1 MKIDLQSYSACNGEL
16 PPLCATLI
24 ETIRATTTV
33 ERFIEELNR
42 ARDLQAVLGK
52 TELSRWADVLNRCD
66 EILEDATVIQDYE
79 MKVDR
84 CATTKYHT
92 ISILR
97 FTGLLFDCT
106 STRRIYASTDRI
118 IRLTECTDMDLIGE
132 VLRLLQTISKRS
144 KFLTQRLCPED
155 QASLVMSLT
164 AMAQC
169 WGGKL
174 RNLKMED
181 CVRSDVK
188 LPPLFPFTFTDSKAK
203 HTMIFERHMV
213 RVSSLLHFVFHGQFA
228 KGMIP
233 EDRYSLLARIRM
245 LRNFETREHRMQCLI
260 VRLLSISTLIYC
272 RCQPD
277 DVQIGALLYSGFIEE
292 AVALLKVDLNSHEL
306 MDPIQTEA
314 LRMLCS
320 VVSLEK
326 ASRTSQILD
335 VLSAGSYHGFL
346 AVFTRNIV
354 EDMKRNALNTAGKPS
369 VALSTALLSFIY
381 HLSNNDPGGETLAA
395 CGLTQTLL
403 SVISHHALPLDQATL
418 ATRCTRITDNF
429 TTVDVT
435 GFNNC
440 KGMEI
445 CIDRLIYE
453 VDECRKEQPFVID
466 TSGDVDDESV
476 GNVFVRAPVIGK
488 TCHPQ
493 RSGLIKALI
502 TFIKRAIQDAQFQDS
517 VRHSKFVLAISR
529 NCPRDTLCY
538 LHEYDKYVRGIAS
551 SRRG

>member
-1 MKIDLQSYSACNGEL
+1 MAK
-16 PPLCATLI
+16 PPLCASLI
-24 ETIRATTTV
+24 ETIKGASTV

-66 EILEDATVIQDYE
+66 EILEDATVIQDHE

-84 CATTKYHT
+84 CAITKYRT

-118 IRLTECTDMDLIGE
+118 IRLTECTDMDLVGE

-181 CVRSDVK
+181 CVHEDVK

-213 RVSSLLHFVFHGQFA
+213 DQPLLKVVDEFA
-228 KGMIP
+228 KGMTP

-245 LRNFETREHRMQCLI
+245 LRHFEYREHRMQCLI

-277 DVQIGALLYSGFIEE
+277 DVQISALLYSGFIEE

-354 EDMKRNALNTAGKPS
+354 EDMKRNALNTPGKPS

-381 HLSNNDPGGETLAA
+381 HLSNNDPGDAWLRRDFHS
-395 CGLTQTLL
+395 C
-403 SVISHHALPLDQATL
+403 LPLDQATL

-429 TTVDVT
+429 TTIDVT

-440 KGMEI
+440 KGMDI

-466 TSGDVDDESV
+466 TSGDVDDDSV
-476 GNVFVRAPVIGK
+476 GSVFVRAPVIGK

-502 TFIKRAIQDAQFQDS
+502 TFIKRAIQDTQFQDS
-517 VRHSKFVLAISR
+517 VRHIMEGQLPDALMHIIS
-529 NCPRDTLCY
+529 NS
-538 LHEYDKYVRGIAS
+538 EYYSAS
-551 SRRG
+551 